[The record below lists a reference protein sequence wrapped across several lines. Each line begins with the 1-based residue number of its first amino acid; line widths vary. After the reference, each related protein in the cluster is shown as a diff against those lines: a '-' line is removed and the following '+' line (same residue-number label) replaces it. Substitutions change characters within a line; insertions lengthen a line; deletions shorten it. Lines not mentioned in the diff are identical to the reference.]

1 MTDPRAAALAEQ
13 LHKQFGCSITCR
25 GGRLANDGHPSHAE
39 AWSDTADA
47 ILAALPPD
55 WCGHD
60 TDGLREALAFIA
72 REYHDLAIG
81 DERVTPLH
89 PAVSWENCPHIGCAK
104 ARAALAYPEPAPLVS
119 EDTLT
124 FVVGERDGKK
134 VPVPYFRGKMPRP
147 EPAPLDDNDYLDR
160 VDHGEFAREYERTE
174 P

>member
-1 MTDPRAAALAEQ
+1 MTDPTAAALAEA
-13 LHKQFGCSITCR
+13 LRAHAGPGYFPGTKDITFIVAADR
-25 GGRLANDGHPSHAE
+25 DPAAE
-39 AWSDTADA
+39 FAAA